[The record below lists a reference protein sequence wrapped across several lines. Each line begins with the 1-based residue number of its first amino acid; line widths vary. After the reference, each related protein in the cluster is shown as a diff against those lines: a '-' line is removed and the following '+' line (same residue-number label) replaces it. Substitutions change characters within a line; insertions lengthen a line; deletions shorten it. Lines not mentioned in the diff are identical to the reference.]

1 LKIKS
6 HPRNKDIVLLTPQ
19 KFSDERGH
27 FTEIY
32 RKNFFDSS
40 SPIWYKSNDG
50 STKKSWPPQ
59 NNFVQDNLV
68 VSKKNV
74 VRGLHFQKNHP
85 QGKFV
90 RCISGTILDIVVDLR
105 PNCDTY
111 KQWLSVE
118 LSEENGISLWV
129 PEGFAHGYSVLSDEA
144 IVLYK
149 CTDVWYPGDEG
160 GIIWND
166 KSLDINW
173 RVSEED
179 AIVSDKDLQL
189 NKVGE

>member
-1 LKIKS
+1 MKIKS
-6 HPRNKDIVLLTPQ
+6 HPKNKDIVLLTPQ
-19 KFSDERGH
+19 KFNDERGY

-32 RKNFFDSS
+32 RKNFFDNLP
-40 SPIWYKSNDG
+40 PIWYKAEGDV
-50 STKKSWPPQ
+50 TKKSWPPQ
-59 NNFVQDNLV
+59 NDFVQDNLV

-90 RCISGTILDIVVDLR
+90 RCISGTILDVVVDLR

-111 KQWLSVE
+111 KQWISVE
-118 LSEENGISLWV
+118 LSEENGVSLWV

-144 IVLYK
+144 VVLYK
-149 CTDVWYPGDEG
+149 CTDVWHPGDEG

-166 KSLDINW
+166 DTLNIDWK
-173 RVSEED
+173 VSEED
-179 AIVSDKDLQL
+179 AIISEKDLKL
-189 NKVGE
+189 NKLGE